1 MARLFHRGWSGAF
14 FTALLLASS
23 FVGVARGADEGQRLA
38 TELRQ
43 LFQPAITGRS
53 VAPQGT
59 PGKSSAWQAFSLAVE
74 ARVPIDGRPQDVTLR
89 LDRHGEQAF
98 DLDVKHQDYWVQIR
112 RRADVTS
119 LVLPYH
125 KKQFVGTGATN
136 QVDHLAPLGA
146 IDRLISDGSLVS
158 QFKSLLT
165 TEDPAAAAPLLS
177 LLLGLKYDEQA
188 SAFRIGKDVV
198 IRFEKEPRKLVVEAG
213 EVRVAARFDAAKE
226 PRSVDTPAGFQ
237 KVDLN
242 RGELE
247 LTLARGLRRA
257 LEVLLPGPAL
267 TSPAESN
274 LQVAHGSRRWV
285 DGQRLVTLHGTPE
298 QIGKAHGELLR
309 EESLRCVD
317 SVLYAFGTVQT
328 IVNGRWFRHDLE
340 SAYERLARHIPDDH
354 RRETRAL
361 AASLNIPA
369 QVAEVVNVFPEM
381 FHCSGFAVFGKATKD
396 GKMYH
401 GRVLDYMTTIGL
413 QDAATTMVIAVDGKI
428 PFVTVGYGGF
438 IGSVSGMNIQAIS
451 LGEMGGR
458 GEGKWDGVPMATL
471 MRRALEE
478 CTTLDQVMDLWKK
491 SPRTCE
497 YYYVFAD
504 GKTKRAVGVA
514 AVPEQIEFLQPGQ
527 SDPRL
532 GDGIPDTVV
541 LSAGDRLQKLRER
554 VQKKYGEIDV
564 EAAQW
569 LMSQPVAMTSNLHNV
584 LFVPEDR
591 VLYVANADHRH
602 PAAERPYVKFDLRKL
617 IQELPAKVQ

>member
-1 MARLFHRGWSGAF
+1 
-14 FTALLLASS
+14 
-23 FVGVARGADEGQRLA
+23 
-38 TELRQ
+38 
-43 LFQPAITGRS
+43 
-53 VAPQGT
+53 
-59 PGKSSAWQAFSLAVE
+59 
-74 ARVPIDGRPQDVTLR
+74 
-89 LDRHGEQAF
+89 
-98 DLDVKHQDYWVQIR
+98 
-112 RRADVTS
+112 
-119 LVLPYH
+119 
-125 KKQFVGTGATN
+125 
-136 QVDHLAPLGA
+136 
-146 IDRLISDGSLVS
+146 
-158 QFKSLLT
+158 
-165 TEDPAAAAPLLS
+165 
-177 LLLGLKYDEQA
+177 
-188 SAFRIGKDVV
+188 
-198 IRFEKEPRKLVVEAG
+198 
-213 EVRVAARFDAAKE
+213 
-226 PRSVDTPAGFQ
+226 DTPAGCQ

-569 LMSQPVAMTSNLHNV
+569 LMSRPVAMTSNLHNV

-617 IQELPAKVQ
+617 IQEMPAKVQ